1 MALLE
6 PIDTPNGHEAAQD
19 APHGTVTMYVDSRS
33 GQAYVTGSVNNIQNL
48 TAVTL
53 NAVSSMPDAS
63 QFVLYCQPECGV

>member
-1 MALLE
+1 
-6 PIDTPNGHEAAQD
+6 
-19 APHGTVTMYVDSRS
+19 MYVDSRS